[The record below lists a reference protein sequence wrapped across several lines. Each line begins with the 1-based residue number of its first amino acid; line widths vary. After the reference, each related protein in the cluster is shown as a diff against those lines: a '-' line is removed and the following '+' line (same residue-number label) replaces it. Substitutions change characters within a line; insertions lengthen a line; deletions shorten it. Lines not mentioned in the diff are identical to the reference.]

1 MPEVGIVIVTHNSGA
16 EIGPCLDAARGAGA
30 ELIVIDNASDDDTRA
45 VVARAGVRL
54 IANERNLGFAAAANQ
69 GFAGLESPYILLLNP
84 DAIIRT
90 SIAALR
96 DACAAEGVAAASGM
110 LTGEDG
116 KPQIGFMVR
125 RIPSARFLCFEAL
138 LLNRLWPRNP
148 VNWHFRCLGL
158 DYAKSMPVEQP
169 AGAFLMIR
177 RSAWESLGGFDETF
191 YPVWFEDVD
200 FCKRI
205 HDGGYRIQ
213 YVPSVVA
220 KHTGGHAIRKI
231 LLENRQLYW
240 YGSVLKYSAKH
251 FSAGQE
257 KLVCLAVMIG
267 SLLRMIL
274 GISSRRSFKPIAVY
288 GKVVRLACRQL
299 FARRQRGAE
308 VLSVPWV

>member
-1 MPEVGIVIVTHNSGA
+1 MAEVGIVIVTHNSGP
-16 EIGPCLDAARGAGA
+16 EIGPCLEAARRTGADV
-30 ELIVIDNASDDDTRA
+30 LVIDNASDDDTRRN
-45 VVARAGVRL
+45 VARAGVRL

-69 GFAGLESPYILLLNP
+69 GFAQLDCPYILLLNP

-90 SIAALR
+90 GIGSLR
-96 DACAAEGVAAASGM
+96 DACASDGVAAAGGM
-110 LTGEDG
+110 LIGEDE

-125 RIPSARFLCFEAL
+125 CIPSARFLAFEAL

-158 DYAKSMPVEQP
+158 DYSKPMPVEQP

-177 RSAWESLGGFDETF
+177 RSAWESLGGFDEAF

-205 HDGGYRIQ
+205 LDGGYGIQ
-213 YVPSVVA
+213 YVPSAVA
-220 KHTGGHAIRKI
+220 KHTGGHAIRKL

-251 FSAGQE
+251 FTSRQE
-257 KLVCLAVMIG
+257 KVVCLAMITG
-267 SLLRMIL
+267 SFLRMVL
-274 GISSRRSFKPIAVY
+274 GISLRRSFKPIAVY

-299 FARRQRGAE
+299 FARRQRSAE